1 MVNLLLGLPHYLVI
15 SRLKTYD
22 YFFWRS
28 SCTDLLVCTATHD
41 ELPPLDE
48 NYIGFSIFF
57 VYVGRNP
64 HEHWIWV
71 YESRLHTQNHGQP
84 DPWRRESHSLWQ
96 LPLPRLWWFL
106 GWSFG
111 WAFNLYFFVPVFSA
125 FFSTGT
131 DDLIDTRQ
139 QVCRFL
145 FGKTTSVPF
154 LNSSFWPQIFC
165 QKYMVCRTIN

>member
-28 SCTDLLVCTATHD
+28 SYTDLLVCTATHD

-64 HEHWIWV
+64 HEH
-71 YESRLHTQNHGQP
+71 
-84 DPWRRESHSLWQ
+84 
-96 LPLPRLWWFL
+96 
-106 GWSFG
+106 
-111 WAFNLYFFVPVFSA
+111 
-125 FFSTGT
+125 
-131 DDLIDTRQ
+131 
-139 QVCRFL
+139 
-145 FGKTTSVPF
+145 
-154 LNSSFWPQIFC
+154 
-165 QKYMVCRTIN
+165 